1 MDYLDQFMKHELLIQ
16 VTGADSD
23 ALKALD
29 NIIGIRVAD
38 GSLLSSHLGKDGYL
52 HCRQRTDGSY
62 KITYSI
68 TATDVHNNGRKMDYI
83 DYTEIIEHYSG
94 AQIDILPEELTEII
108 SAGK

>member
-16 VTGADSD
+16 VTGADID
-23 ALKALD
+23 ALNTLD

-38 GSLLSSHLGKDGYL
+38 GSFLSNHLGKEGYL

-68 TATDVHNNGRKMDYI
+68 THSDVHNNGRNMDYI
-83 DYTEIIEHYSG
+83 NYTELIEHYSG
-94 AQIDILPEELTEII
+94 VQIDILPEELTEII